1 MAPRTYLTPKAVLSA
16 LAHLGA
22 ERVGVSSTQLA
33 KATNASWS
41 SIKRLLP
48 GLVDEGLVVV
58 EGRARATRY
67 RIASPGTAPP
77 ASAAPTTTQVP
88 VPQWSAASIELRELL
103 STAPTARQPVTY
115 RRDFVD
121 AYKPNESFL
130 LPLALAED
138 LVTMGRLSEQLPA
151 GTYARKVLEQLL
163 IDLSWSSS
171 KLEGNRYSLL
181 DTQELFASGR
191 PATDI
196 DGIMLLNHKAAIE
209 FLVDSVPTLGMSTGL
224 LQNMHSVLM
233 RDLLPDP
240 RSLGAIRNKL
250 VNISGTAYVPTQ
262 VPQLLHEMFE
272 LIVQKAQQV
281 KNPVESAFFLWVN
294 LAYLQPFED
303 GNKRVSR
310 LAANIPLM
318 LYNQAPLSFLDVD
331 RQDYALAMMG
341 VYEFCDVSMA
351 ADLFAWTYRRSQ
363 AKYKVILEAMGAP
376 DPFRAAYREA
386 LGEVVLMVVRERK
399 SAADAV
405 RDVGIQTADL
415 EQFGKMLD
423 DELDALQ
430 EYNCARYRLRPRE
443 TADWIEAGRPR

>member
-1 MAPRTYLTPKAVLSA
+1 M
-16 LAHLGA
+16 
-22 ERVGVSSTQLA
+22 
-33 KATNASWS
+33 
-41 SIKRLLP
+41 
-48 GLVDEGLVVV
+48 
-58 EGRARATRY
+58 
-67 RIASPGTAPP
+67 
-77 ASAAPTTTQVP
+77 
-88 VPQWSAASIELRELL
+88 
-103 STAPTARQPVTY
+103 ARQPVTY

-121 AYKPNESFL
+121 NYKPNESFL
-130 LPLALAED
+130 LSPALSEE
-138 LVTMGRLSEQLPA
+138 LMNIGRLSEQLPA

-181 DTQELFASGR
+181 DTQELFASGK
-191 PATDI
+191 PATDM

-209 FLVDSVPTLGMSTGL
+209 FLVDSVPTLGLSTGL

-240 RSLGAIRNKL
+240 HSLGAIRNKL

-331 RQDYALAMMG
+331 RQDYALALMG

-376 DPFRAAYREA
+376 DPFRVAYREA
-386 LGEVVLMVVRERK
+386 LSEAVLMVVRERR

-405 RDVGIQTADL
+405 RGVGIQPADVDR
-415 EQFGKMLD
+415 FGKMLK

-430 EYNCARYRLRPRE
+430 DYNCARYRLRPRE
-443 TADWIEAGRPR
+443 TADWIQAARPQ